1 MPLKKYN
8 TAGSI
13 LAHHLNPV
21 STTTTSSTSNNT
33 NAQQQQQ
40 QQLSP
45 SPSISTSTSPS
56 PPELIKYNTN
66 QYNHHHHSLT
76 NQISSLVDA
85 IESNMSTSPSN
96 NTSIAASDLM
106 CGSASDTII
115 KQTQHQQQQ
124 HQPMIK
130 SRLYALFGQIE
141 HEFDLLL
148 EENIRLKQ
156 MIIKDSK
163 LSTSTLVPVDE
174 LTTTND
180 TKTTSKQLTS
190 NTNNKQIITN
200 SVSVPSGLIN
210 RSHQEENNTPSTN
223 TTTTTI
229 TSTAPPPS
237 SSISSSNNNST
248 VNIISKSLFQSK
260 ARINNLSFPKFKP
273 NAREFIMQSIKNTS
287 AQIVNKNNG
296 NLQAKLQT
304 TLSGHSDGI
313 WDINVQSIPNHL
325 INFKQHNSANNLLIG
340 TASADSTARLWYLN
354 SQLNNNNNNNSINNL
369 SPSTNVS
376 SLIHQTP
383 PPQQQ
388 QQLQQL
394 ISNGFCVQQYCGHSG
409 SVNSIRFHPRFFT
422 DATNLILTGN
432 YIKHFLHIKVIF

>member
-13 LAHHLNPV
+13 LAHHLNPA
-21 STTTTSSTSNNT
+21 SSTTSSTSNNT
-33 NAQQQQQ
+33 NAQ

-66 QYNHHHHSLT
+66 QYNHHHHHSLT
-76 NQISSLVDA
+76 NQMSSLVDA

-96 NTSIAASDLM
+96 NTTIAASDLM

-115 KQTQHQQQQ
+115 KQTHQQQQ
-124 HQPMIK
+124 QPMIK

-156 MIIKDSK
+156 IIIKDSK

-190 NTNNKQIITN
+190 NNNNKQIITN

-210 RSHQEENNTPSTN
+210 RSHQEENNTPITN
-223 TTTTTI
+223 TTTI

-237 SSISSSNNNST
+237 SSLSSSSNNNST

-354 SQLNNNNNNNSINNL
+354 SQLNNYNNTINNL

-376 SLIHQTP
+376 SLMHQT

-432 YIKHFLHIKVIF
+432 Y

>member
-13 LAHHLNPV
+13 LAHHLNPA
-21 STTTTSSTSNNT
+21 SSTTSSTSNNT
-33 NAQQQQQ
+33 NAQ

-66 QYNHHHHSLT
+66 QYNHHHHHSLT

-96 NTSIAASDLM
+96 NTTIAASDLM

-115 KQTQHQQQQ
+115 KQTHQQHQQ
-124 HQPMIK
+124 QPMIK

-190 NTNNKQIITN
+190 NNNNKQIITN

-210 RSHQEENNTPSTN
+210 RSHQEENNTPITN
-223 TTTTTI
+223 TTTI

-237 SSISSSNNNST
+237 SSLSSSSNNNST

-354 SQLNNNNNNNSINNL
+354 SQLNNYNNTINNL

-376 SLIHQTP
+376 SLMHQTP
-383 PPQQQ
+383 PQQQHQ

-432 YIKHFLHIKVIF
+432 Y

>member
-1 MPLKKYN
+1 
-8 TAGSI
+8 
-13 LAHHLNPV
+13 
-21 STTTTSSTSNNT
+21 
-33 NAQQQQQ
+33 
-40 QQLSP
+40 
-45 SPSISTSTSPS
+45 
-56 PPELIKYNTN
+56 
-66 QYNHHHHSLT
+66 
-76 NQISSLVDA
+76 
-85 IESNMSTSPSN
+85 
-96 NTSIAASDLM
+96 
-106 CGSASDTII
+106 
-115 KQTQHQQQQ
+115 
-124 HQPMIK
+124 MIK

-340 TASADSTARLWYLN
+340 TASADIANLGLAFQTKRSKNSAWERFEEYQHENGENLFIEIADIDDNEAKGEIVKDRLAMLN
-354 SQLNNNNNNNSINNL
+354 LVC
-369 SPSTNVS
+369 SPHR
-376 SLIHQTP
+376 L
-383 PPQQQ
+383 
-388 QQLQQL
+388 
-394 ISNGFCVQQYCGHSG
+394 
-409 SVNSIRFHPRFFT
+409 
-422 DATNLILTGN
+422 
-432 YIKHFLHIKVIF
+432 